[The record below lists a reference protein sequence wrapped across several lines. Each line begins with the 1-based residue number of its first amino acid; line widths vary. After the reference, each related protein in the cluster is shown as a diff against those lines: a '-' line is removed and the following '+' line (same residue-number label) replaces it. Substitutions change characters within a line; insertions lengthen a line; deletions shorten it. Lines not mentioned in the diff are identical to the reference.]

1 MSTAFSFFLRLF
13 LCFVAARFLLQAIG
27 VEGRDYLVGLTLLF
41 LVNVYWFSYLV
52 FRDRTAPRWRLDATR
67 PAARWPRLLRRRSPR
82 SSRRR
87 PGPDGGLRSSRF
99 VQSSKFKAQG
109 SRFGYI

>member
-41 LVNVYWFSYLV
+41 LANVYWFSYLV
-52 FRDRTAPRWRLDATR
+52 FRDRTAPVVEAKRDPPGSPMAAVPEAEEPPVN
-67 PAARWPRLLRRRSPR
+67 PAP
-82 SSRRR
+82 
-87 PGPDGGLRSSRF
+87 PG
-99 VQSSKFKAQG
+99 A
-109 SRFGYI
+109 

>member
-13 LCFVAARFLLQAIG
+13 LCFVAARFLLQAID

-52 FRDRTAPRWRLDATR
+52 FRDRTATPVEAKSDPPGSPMAAAPEPEESLVK
-67 PAARWPRLLRRRSPR
+67 PAP
-82 SSRRR
+82 
-87 PGPDGGLRSSRF
+87 PGD
-99 VQSSKFKAQG
+99 
-109 SRFGYI
+109 

>member
-27 VEGRDYLVGLTLLF
+27 VEGRGYLVGLTILF

-52 FRDRTAPRWRLDATR
+52 FRDRSASPAETSPGPAPR
-67 PAARWPRLLRRRSPR
+67 PAH
-82 SSRRR
+82 
-87 PGPDGGLRSSRF
+87 PGSEAGEPPGNQAPPG
-99 VQSSKFKAQG
+99 V
-109 SRFGYI
+109 

>member
-1 MSTAFSFFLRLF
+1 MSTVFSFFLRLF

-52 FRDRTAPRWRLDATR
+52 FRDRTVSTVETKSDRGPSPI
-67 PAARWPRLLRRRSPR
+67 PAAPEAEEPPAVKPPS
-82 SSRRR
+82 
-87 PGPDGGLRSSRF
+87 GD
-99 VQSSKFKAQG
+99 
-109 SRFGYI
+109 

>member
-52 FRDRTAPRWRLDATR
+52 FRDRTAPAIEVKSAQSDHPMAAAPEAEEPPVN
-67 PAARWPRLLRRRSPR
+67 PAPPPA
-82 SSRRR
+82 
-87 PGPDGGLRSSRF
+87 
-99 VQSSKFKAQG
+99 
-109 SRFGYI
+109 

>member
-13 LCFVAARFLLQAIG
+13 LCFVAGRFLLQAIG

-52 FRDRTAPRWRLDATR
+52 FRDRTVPAVEVKRDPRGSPIAAAPEAEEPPVP
-67 PAARWPRLLRRRSPR
+67 PAP
-82 SSRRR
+82 
-87 PGPDGGLRSSRF
+87 PG
-99 VQSSKFKAQG
+99 A
-109 SRFGYI
+109 

>member
-13 LCFVAARFLLQAIG
+13 LCFVVARFLLQAIG

-52 FRDRTAPRWRLDATR
+52 FRDRTASTVEADRHPSGSPMVAAPEAEEPPVP
-67 PAARWPRLLRRRSPR
+67 PAP
-82 SSRRR
+82 
-87 PGPDGGLRSSRF
+87 PG
-99 VQSSKFKAQG
+99 A
-109 SRFGYI
+109 

>member
-1 MSTAFSFFLRLF
+1 MSAAFSLFLRLF

-52 FRDRTAPRWRLDATR
+52 FRDRKAPKVEAQTDPR
-67 PAARWPRLLRRRSPR
+67 PSPMAAAPPAEE
-82 SSRRR
+82 
-87 PGPDGGLRSSRF
+87 PPA
-99 VQSSKFKAQG
+99 VKPAPPEA
-109 SRFGYI
+109 

>member
-27 VEGRDYLVGLTLLF
+27 LEGRGYLVGLTLLF

-52 FRDRTAPRWRLDATR
+52 FRDRTASPV
-67 PAARWPRLLRRRSPR
+67 AAEPKPPGSPVAAAVEAEEKH
-82 SSRRR
+82 SGEPTP
-87 PGPDGGLRSSRF
+87 PG
-99 VQSSKFKAQG
+99 A
-109 SRFGYI
+109 

>member
-27 VEGRDYLVGLTLLF
+27 VEGRDYLVGLTVLF

-52 FRDRTAPRWRLDATR
+52 FRDRPASTVPADRDPPGSPMTAAPEAEEPPVPPAT
-67 PAARWPRLLRRRSPR
+67 
-82 SSRRR
+82 
-87 PGPDGGLRSSRF
+87 PG
-99 VQSSKFKAQG
+99 A
-109 SRFGYI
+109 

>member
-1 MSTAFSFFLRLF
+1 MSTVFSFFLRLF

-52 FRDRTAPRWRLDATR
+52 FRDRTAPAVAAKRDPPGSPMGAAPEAGEPPVK
-67 PAARWPRLLRRRSPR
+67 PAP
-82 SSRRR
+82 
-87 PGPDGGLRSSRF
+87 PG
-99 VQSSKFKAQG
+99 A
-109 SRFGYI
+109 

>member
-52 FRDRTAPRWRLDATR
+52 FRDRTVSKVEAAHGQPASAKAAAPEAEEPPVK
-67 PAARWPRLLRRRSPR
+67 PAP
-82 SSRRR
+82 
-87 PGPDGGLRSSRF
+87 PG
-99 VQSSKFKAQG
+99 A
-109 SRFGYI
+109 

>member
-52 FRDRTAPRWRLDATR
+52 FRDRAAPGVEAKRDRGASPLPATR
-67 PAARWPRLLRRRSPR
+67 EAEEPPVN
-82 SSRRR
+82 
-87 PGPDGGLRSSRF
+87 PGPPG
-99 VQSSKFKAQG
+99 A
-109 SRFGYI
+109 